1 MNVETIYALATP
13 MGRSGV
19 AVIRVSGPAAGKSLT
34 NLVGGQNKVPSAR
47 QAALRI
53 LKNPATGEIIDEA
66 LVLFFSGPAS
76 FTGEDVA
83 EYHIHGGVAVIRH
96 LLEVLS
102 QEPAHRMADP
112 GEFTRRAFENGK
124 LDLTA
129 AEAIGDLIDAQSQL
143 QKAQALAQ
151 YGGAL
156 YELYEKWSEALTKI
170 LAHIEA
176 DIEFP
181 DEDLPEGILPE
192 ILPQIESLAREIK
205 EHLADNR
212 RGERLR
218 DGVQVVVVG
227 APNAGK
233 SSIVNCLAQR
243 DVAIVSEYEGTTRDI
258 IDVHMDLQGYPVI
271 LSDTA
276 GLRPEELDKSGHDSI
291 ESEGINRALRLAE
304 KADIRMLVFDAT
316 KLPVLNSHTKN
327 LIDERALLVLN
338 KSENH
343 ESLPA
348 CIEGHSYIAVSA
360 KTGEGIGEL
369 LTALTDRVVQDI
381 GTKETPSLT
390 RQRHREAIEECF
402 AALERAQAD
411 QNLPELIAEDLRLAI
426 RYLGRVTGRVD
437 VEDLLDVIFKDFCIG
452 K

>member
-1 MNVETIYALATP
+1 MSTETIYALATP

-19 AVIRVSGPAAGKSLT
+19 AVIRVSGAAARKSLAR
-34 NLVGGQNKVPSAR
+34 LCGGENKVPAAR
-47 QAALRI
+47 QAVLRV
-53 LKNPATGEIIDEA
+53 LKSPENQEIIDEA
-66 LVLFFSGPAS
+66 LVLFFAGPAS

-83 EYHIHGGVAVIRH
+83 EYHVHGGIAVVRH
-96 LLEVLS
+96 LLAVLS
-102 QEPAHRMADP
+102 CEPEHRMAEP

-143 QKAQALAQ
+143 QKAQALSQ

-156 YELYEKWSEALTKI
+156 YGLYEKWRDRLTKI
-170 LAHIEA
+170 LAYIEA

-192 ILPQIESLAREIK
+192 ILPQVESLASEVIA
-205 EHLADNR
+205 HLSDNR

-233 SSIVNCLAQR
+233 SSLVNRLAQR

-258 IDVHMDLQGYPVI
+258 IDVHLDLQGYPVI

-276 GLRPEELDKSGHDSI
+276 GLRPEDLAETGRDSI
-291 ESEGINRALRLAE
+291 ESEGINRALRLAG
-304 KADIRMLVFDAT
+304 KADIRILVFDAA
-316 KLPVLNSHTKN
+316 KLPELNDHTKK

-338 KSENH
+338 KKELYTP
-343 ESLPA
+343 LPED
-348 CIEGHSYIAVSA
+348 IEGRPYVAVSA
-360 KTGEGIGEL
+360 KTGAGIDAL
-369 LTALTDRVVQDI
+369 LSALTEKVEQSI
-381 GTKETPSLT
+381 GT
-390 RQRHREAIEECF
+390 RERPA
-402 AALERAQAD
+402 
-411 QNLPELIAEDLRLAI
+411 
-426 RYLGRVTGRVD
+426 
-437 VEDLLDVIFKDFCIG
+437 
-452 K
+452 